1 MVDTVEGV
9 QKAFY
14 TALNGNLAGVPVY
27 DHVPDGTPPPVV
39 IIDQIQSLDWST
51 KDSPGEQHTVEVV
64 TVVQTKSRKALR
76 TIMSDVKDALVDQVI
91 SSTGVT
97 ISRPTFE
104 SSDEEALGDGLTHI
118 GRQRFGV
125 FAEPA

>member
-14 TALNGNLAGVPVY
+14 TALNGNLGGVPVY

-51 KDSPGEQHTVEVV
+51 KDSPGEQHTVEIVS
-64 TVVQTKSRKALR
+64 VVQAKSRKVLR
-76 TIMSDVKDALVDQVI
+76 AIMTDVKDALVDQAITATGVVI
-91 SSTGVT
+91 SNPV
-97 ISRPTFE
+97 FE
-104 SSDEEALGDGLTHI
+104 SSDEETIGDGLTYI
-118 GRQRFGV
+118 GRQRFSV